1 MPTTHTYTHTL
12 HNMHISKT
20 YYKNASLI
28 NELKWMWKT
37 SNINKIISI
46 ISPLCFRI
54 STSDLQLTQILILAF
69 EGKCLVHLIVTISS
83 IFPLFFCLA
92 PPESVSLI
100 KSVCCSIF
108 RSVCPQET
116 EAQLR
121 FVTKYQTTFSHHVCL
136 LVPRQ
141 WCFFTNRTIQCKIIR
156 QRWKGVYFV
165 HYEAWGECLVF
176 SETKIRHIALI

>member
-1 MPTTHTYTHTL
+1 MNVKNKQHQQNYLYYLSSLFQNLHLWLTTNPDFNIGFWRKMSSTFDSNHFFYL
-12 HNMHISKT
+12 SPFLLPG
-20 YYKNASLI
+20 AS
-28 NELKWMWKT
+28 W
-37 SNINKIISI
+37 
-46 ISPLCFRI
+46 
-54 STSDLQLTQILILAF
+54 
-69 EGKCLVHLIVTISS
+69 VY
-83 IFPLFFCLA
+83 
-92 PPESVSLI
+92 VSLI